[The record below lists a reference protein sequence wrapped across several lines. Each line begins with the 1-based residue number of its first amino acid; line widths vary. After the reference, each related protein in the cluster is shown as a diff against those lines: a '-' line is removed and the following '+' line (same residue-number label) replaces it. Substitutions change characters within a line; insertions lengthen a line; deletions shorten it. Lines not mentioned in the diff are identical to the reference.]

1 MNYTLLKKSLTE
13 KSYHENFP
21 VATLFL
27 RKNERNDILVLY
39 QFARECDDIA
49 DNENFKVDQRKK
61 ILDEYKKNIKEL
73 FAKNDKPK
81 LFISLQQVSIK
92 YNLNINLFKN
102 FMRGFYQDLSKTRYK
117 NFDEIVQYCNLLAC
131 PAGEM
136 VLTIF
141 NKNTKKNISL
151 SNNIC
156 IALAMIGIVQDI
168 QKDYKKGRVYIP
180 INFFKKFNLKEE
192 DIEHHNFNNH
202 WELFKI
208 EWLGLIKNYLNQ
220 GKPLIKNLDGRLKFQ
235 IKLLLLACDL
245 LIKKLSYKQN
255 LFYNAPRLSK
265 LDWSLLGI
273 RALLSYES

>member
-1 MNYTLLKKSLTE
+1 MNYTMLKKSLTE

-61 ILDEYKKNIKEL
+61 ILDEYHKNIKEL
-73 FAKNDKPK
+73 FTKNDKPK
-81 LFISLQQVSIK
+81 LFINLQQVSIK

-117 NFDEIVQYCNLLAC
+117 SFDEIIQYCHLLAC

-156 IALAMIGIVQDI
+156 VALAMIGMVQDI

-180 INFFKKFNLKEE
+180 LSYFEKFNLKEE
-192 DIEHHNFNNH
+192 DIQHHNFNNH

-208 EWLGLIKNYLNQ
+208 EWLGLIKNYLNK

-245 LIKKLSYKQN
+245 LIKKLSNKQN
-255 LFYNAPRLSK
+255 LFINAPRLSK

-273 RALLSYES
+273 RALLSYEL

>member
-1 MNYTLLKKSLTE
+1 MNYTMLKKSLTE

-61 ILDEYKKNIKEL
+61 ILNEYQKNIKQL
-73 FAKNDKPK
+73 FTKNDKPK
-81 LFISLQQVSIK
+81 LFINLQQVSIK

-117 NFDEIVQYCNLLAC
+117 SFDEIVQYCHLLAC

-156 IALAMIGIVQDI
+156 IALAMIGMVQDI
-168 QKDYKKGRVYIP
+168 EKDYKKGRVYIP
-180 INFFKKFNLKEE
+180 LSYFEKFNLKEE
-192 DIEHHNFNNH
+192 DIQHHNFNNH

-208 EWLGLIKNYLNQ
+208 EWLGLIKNYLNK

-255 LFYNAPRLSK
+255 LFINAPRLSK

-273 RALLSYES
+273 RALLSYEL

>member
-1 MNYTLLKKSLTE
+1 MNYTMLKKSLTE

-27 RKNERNDILVLY
+27 RKNERDDILVLY

-49 DNENFKVDQRKK
+49 DNENFKIDQRKK
-61 ILDEYKKNIKEL
+61 ILDEYHKNIKEL
-73 FAKNDKPK
+73 FTKNDKPK
-81 LFISLQQVSIK
+81 LFINLQQVSVK

-117 NFDEIVQYCNLLAC
+117 SFDEIIQYCHLLAC

-136 VLTIF
+136 ILTIF

-156 IALAMIGIVQDI
+156 VALAMIGMVQDI

-180 INFFKKFNLKEE
+180 VNYFKKFNLKEE
-192 DIEHHNFNNH
+192 DIKHLNFNNH
-202 WELFKI
+202 WELFKT
-208 EWLGLIKNYLNQ
+208 EWLGLIKNYLNK

-245 LIKKLSYKQN
+245 LIKKLSNKQN
-255 LFYNAPRLSK
+255 LFINAPRLSK

-273 RALLSYES
+273 RALLSYEL

>member
-1 MNYTLLKKSLTE
+1 MNYTMLKKSLTE

-27 RKNERNDILVLY
+27 RKNERDDILVLY

-49 DNENFKVDQRKK
+49 DNENFKVGQRKK
-61 ILDEYKKNIKEL
+61 ILDEYHKNIKEL
-73 FAKNDKPK
+73 FTRNDKPK
-81 LFISLQQVSIK
+81 LFINLHQVSVK

-117 NFDEIVQYCNLLAC
+117 SFDEIIQYCHLLAC

-156 IALAMIGIVQDI
+156 IALAMIGMLQDI

-180 INFFKKFNLKEE
+180 LSYFEKFNL
-192 DIEHHNFNNH
+192 
-202 WELFKI
+202 
-208 EWLGLIKNYLNQ
+208 
-220 GKPLIKNLDGRLKFQ
+220 
-235 IKLLLLACDL
+235 
-245 LIKKLSYKQN
+245 
-255 LFYNAPRLSK
+255 
-265 LDWSLLGI
+265 
-273 RALLSYES
+273 

>member
-1 MNYTLLKKSLTE
+1 MLKKSLTE

-27 RKNERNDILVLY
+27 RKNERDDILVLY

-61 ILDEYKKNIKEL
+61 ILDEYQKNIKEL
-73 FAKNDKPK
+73 FTKNDKPK
-81 LFISLQQVSIK
+81 LFINLQQVSIK

-117 NFDEIVQYCNLLAC
+117 SFDEIIQYCHLLAC

-136 VLTIF
+136 ILTIF

-156 IALAMIGIVQDI
+156 IALAMIGMVQDI

-180 INFFKKFNLKEE
+180 VNYFKKFNLKEE
-192 DIEHHNFNNH
+192 DIQHHNFNNH

-208 EWLGLIKNYLNQ
+208 EWLGLIKNYLNK

-255 LFYNAPRLSK
+255 LFINAPRLSK

-273 RALLSYES
+273 RALLSYEL

>member
-1 MNYTLLKKSLTE
+1 MLKKSLTE

-61 ILDEYKKNIKEL
+61 ILDEYQKNIKEL
-73 FAKNDKPK
+73 FTKNDKPK
-81 LFISLQQVSIK
+81 LFINLQQVSIK

-117 NFDEIVQYCNLLAC
+117 SFDEIIQYCHLLAC

-156 IALAMIGIVQDI
+156 IALAMIGMVQDI

-180 INFFKKFNLKEE
+180 LNYFKKFNLKEE
-192 DIEHHNFNNH
+192 DIQHHNFNNH

-208 EWLGLIKNYLNQ
+208 EWLGLIKNYLNK

-255 LFYNAPRLSK
+255 LFINAPRLSK

-273 RALLSYES
+273 RALLSYEL

>member
-1 MNYTLLKKSLTE
+1 MLKKSLTE

-27 RKNERNDILVLY
+27 RKNERDDVLVLY

-49 DNENFKVDQRKK
+49 DNESFKVEQRKK
-61 ILDEYKKNIKEL
+61 ILDEYQKNIKEL
-73 FAKNDKPK
+73 FTKNDKPK
-81 LFISLQQVSIK
+81 LFINLQQVSIK

-117 NFDEIVQYCNLLAC
+117 SFDEIIQYCHLLAC

-136 VLTIF
+136 ILTIF

-156 IALAMIGIVQDI
+156 IALAMIGMVQDI
-168 QKDYKKGRVYIP
+168 QKDYKKGRIYIP
-180 INFFKKFNLKEE
+180 VNYFKKFNLKEE
-192 DIEHHNFNNH
+192 DIKHLNFNNH
-202 WELFKI
+202 WELFKT
-208 EWLGLIKNYLNQ
+208 EWLELIKNYLNK

-245 LIKKLSYKQN
+245 LIKKLSNKQN
-255 LFYNAPRLSK
+255 LFINAPRLSK

-273 RALLSYES
+273 RALLTYGS

>member
-1 MNYTLLKKSLTE
+1 MNYTMLKKSLTE

-49 DNENFKVDQRKK
+49 DNESFKVDQRKK
-61 ILDEYKKNIKEL
+61 ILDEYHKNIKEL
-73 FAKNDKPK
+73 FTKNDKPK
-81 LFISLQQVSIK
+81 LFINLQQVSIK

-117 NFDEIVQYCNLLAC
+117 SFDEIIQYCHLLAC

-156 IALAMIGIVQDI
+156 IALAMIGMVQDI

-180 INFFKKFNLKEE
+180 LNYFEKFNLKEE
-192 DIEHHNFNNH
+192 DIQHHNFNNH
-202 WELFKI
+202 WELFKT
-208 EWLGLIKNYLNQ
+208 EWLGLIKNYLNK

-245 LIKKLSYKQN
+245 LIKKLSNKQN
-255 LFYNAPRLSK
+255 LFINAPRLSK

-273 RALLSYES
+273 RALLSYEL

>member
-1 MNYTLLKKSLTE
+1 MNYTMLKKSLTE

-61 ILDEYKKNIKEL
+61 ILDEYQKNIKEL
-73 FAKNDKPK
+73 FTKNDKPK
-81 LFISLQQVSIK
+81 LFINLQQVSIK

-117 NFDEIVQYCNLLAC
+117 SFDEIIQYCHLLAC

-136 VLTIF
+136 ILTIF

-156 IALAMIGIVQDI
+156 IALAMIGMVQDI

-180 INFFKKFNLKEE
+180 VNYFKKFNLKEE
-192 DIEHHNFNNH
+192 DIQHHNFNNH

-208 EWLGLIKNYLNQ
+208 EWLGLIKNYLNK

-255 LFYNAPRLSK
+255 LFINAPRLSK

-273 RALLSYES
+273 RALLSYEL